1 MKPCYVFAFSLCLT
15 SALSAET
22 KPTYNMYGTL
32 GMIDMPSAEMTSDG
46 MLAISEGYFKGGL
59 RTTVN
64 QSNTAKR
71 QRQLFRYA
79 GHGVNGDEA
88 LGHGNWDRSFDVRW
102 QFVKESETLPAL
114 AMGLNDFIGTAYWG
128 SQKNF
133 KMCVGTACSTDELTE
148 RGQPTDVFAQWV

>member
-59 RTTVN
+59 RTTVTSQILPN
-64 QSNTAKR
+64 VSAS
-71 QRQLFRYA
+71 FRYA
-79 GHGVNGDEA
+79 GHGVNGDQA
-88 LGHGNWDRSFDVRW
+88 LGHSNWDRSFDVRW
-102 QFVKESETLPAL
+102 QFRNP
-114 AMGLNDFIGTAYWG
+114 
-128 SQKNF
+128 
-133 KMCVGTACSTDELTE
+133 
-148 RGQPTDVFAQWV
+148 RQP

>member
-1 MKPCYVFAFSLCLT
+1 
-15 SALSAET
+15 
-22 KPTYNMYGTL
+22 MYGTL

-59 RTTVN
+59 RTTVTSQILPN
-64 QSNTAKR
+64 VSAS
-71 QRQLFRYA
+71 FRYA

-114 AMGLNDFIGTAYWG
+114 AMGLNDFIGTGRYSGEYIFATKNIGRVKIKGGLGFGRLATHGAVSEKAAPPITHNG
-128 SQKNF
+128 S
-133 KMCVGTACSTDELTE
+133 VGT
-148 RGQPTDVFAQWV
+148 

>member
-22 KPTYNMYGTL
+22 KPTYPMYGTL

-59 RTTVN
+59 RTTLTSQILPNV
-64 QSNTAKR
+64 SAS
-71 QRQLFRYA
+71 FRYA

-114 AMGLNDFIGTAYWG
+114 AMGLNDFIGTG
-128 SQKNF
+128 
-133 KMCVGTACSTDELTE
+133 
-148 RGQPTDVFAQWV
+148 R

>member
-1 MKPCYVFAFSLCLT
+1 MVYTVLKRFLMKPCYVFAISLCLT

-59 RTTVN
+59 RTTVTSQILPN
-64 QSNTAKR
+64 ISAS
-71 QRQLFRYA
+71 FRYA

-88 LGHGNWDRSFDVRW
+88 LGHINLGICSLGLCPCAKNGRQHMAMTTNVKVVLVWDTV
-102 QFVKESETLPAL
+102 QFNAKRFVIRKVP
-114 AMGLNDFIGTAYWG
+114 MKFI
-128 SQKNF
+128 Q
-133 KMCVGTACSTDELTE
+133 L
-148 RGQPTDVFAQWV
+148 Q